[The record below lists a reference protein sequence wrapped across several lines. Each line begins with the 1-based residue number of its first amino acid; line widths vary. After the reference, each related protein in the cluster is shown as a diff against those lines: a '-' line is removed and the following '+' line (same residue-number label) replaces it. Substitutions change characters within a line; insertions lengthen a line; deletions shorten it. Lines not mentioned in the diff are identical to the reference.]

1 MHVSHQNGGTQ
12 TLHVVH
18 QNGRIQILITLGFII
33 VKQSRDSMIFM
44 YLTLEFILLSYQ

>member
-1 MHVSHQNGGTQ
+1 MHVSHQNGETQ

-33 VKQSRDSMIFM
+33 VTQSRDFMIFM
-44 YLTLEFILLSYQ
+44 YFDP